1 MRLSRV
7 RNILI
12 GACLY
17 ASGAFG
23 QHEQCPRPAAAPAF
37 RGSVGSSCLKVVDGA
52 SHPQEIPETVAFR
65 MFYRALAQPANAT
78 PEQIDMQ
85 RALVS
90 SATLSESDLKQLFWV
105 MADYR
110 ASLDNL
116 RHNVKLARQLPKGVD
131 EATAQRLTAERDQI
145 VEQATANLTATLS
158 KEGMAHLHE
167 LILSERKNMA
177 IYSSPE
183 SSGTT
188 TGVAK

>member
-1 MRLSRV
+1 
-7 RNILI
+7 
-12 GACLY
+12 
-17 ASGAFG
+17 
-23 QHEQCPRPAAAPAF
+23 
-37 RGSVGSSCLKVVDGA
+37 
-52 SHPQEIPETVAFR
+52 
-65 MFYRALAQPANAT
+65 
-78 PEQIDMQ
+78 MQ

-90 SATLSESDLKQLFWV
+90 PATLSESDLKQLFWV

-110 ASLDNL
+110 ASLDDL
-116 RHNVKLARQLPKGVD
+116 QHDFKLARQQPKGVD